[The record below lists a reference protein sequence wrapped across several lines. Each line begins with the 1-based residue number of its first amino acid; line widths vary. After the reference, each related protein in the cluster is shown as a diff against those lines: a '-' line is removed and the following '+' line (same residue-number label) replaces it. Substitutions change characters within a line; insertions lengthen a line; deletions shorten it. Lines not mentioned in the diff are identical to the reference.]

1 MKVIK
6 CFVKTWKEKN
16 MRRVVNALCWIS
28 VALTIAA
35 LLLTMISTYHFTY
48 VKYFND
54 YYTLQTFLFFTMIIW
69 GIKMFYL
76 RSGVRDITYTVIC
89 FLMAF
94 GSMFFRLM
102 KVY

>member
-1 MKVIK
+1 MRKVIN
-6 CFVKTWKEKN
+6 V
-16 MRRVVNALCWIS
+16 LGWIS
-28 VALTIAA
+28 VLLTIVA
-35 LLLTMISTYHFTY
+35 LILTMISTYHFTY

-54 YYTLQTFLFFTMIIW
+54 YYTLQIFLSFTMIVW

-76 RSGVRDITYTVIC
+76 RSSVKDIIYTIIC